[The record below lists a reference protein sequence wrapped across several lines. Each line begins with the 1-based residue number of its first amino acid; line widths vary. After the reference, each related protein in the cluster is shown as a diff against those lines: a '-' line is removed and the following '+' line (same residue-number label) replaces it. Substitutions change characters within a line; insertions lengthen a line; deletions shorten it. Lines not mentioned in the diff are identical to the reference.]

1 MAPGEALT
9 SLAPCD
15 FGEAVVWSHNLR
27 VMGRDVRQAAAALRR
42 GALVALPTETVYGL
56 AADATNA
63 EAVARIFA
71 VKGRPADH
79 PLIVHVAT
87 AAEVDE
93 WAASIPPFARL
104 LAAAYWPGPLTL
116 IVDRQPHVLDIVTG
130 GQATV
135 GLRVPAHPM
144 TREVLRLLG
153 TGVAAPSANRFGR
166 VSPTTI
172 EHVQADVG
180 AYLGHDDYLLDGGP
194 CEVGVESTIVDCTGP
209 APRLLRAGAITVDMI
224 EQTTGL
230 TVLETDGRIRASGTL
245 ASHYAPQA
253 KVHVVDAGAPLLLAG
268 AGLIAE
274 EAVATPPGMVRLL
287 DAADL
292 GAYARDVYA
301 ALRRS
306 DELGLTDVVAV
317 LPHDVGLGTA
327 IRDRLQRAAH

>member
-1 MAPGEALT
+1 MREAT
-9 SLAPCD
+9 
-15 FGEAVVWSHNLR
+15 
-27 VMGRDVRQAAAALRR
+27 AALRR

-63 EAVARIFA
+63 EAVSRIFA

-79 PLIVHVAT
+79 PLIVHLAS
-87 AAEVDE
+87 AGEADA
-93 WAASIPPFARL
+93 WARRIAPYARL

-116 IVDRQPHVLDIVTG
+116 ILDKLPTVLDIVTG
-130 GQATV
+130 GQDTV
-135 GLRVPAHPM
+135 GLRVPAHPV
-144 TREVLRLLG
+144 THEVLRLLG

-172 EHVQADVG
+172 GHVEDDIA
-180 AYLGHDDYLLDGGP
+180 AYLGDDDYLLDGGP

-209 APRLLRAGAITVDMI
+209 SPRLLRAGAVTVDMI

-230 TVLETDGRIRASGTL
+230 AVLGADGRIRASGTL
-245 ASHYAPQA
+245 ASHYAPRA
-253 KVHVVDAGAPLLLAG
+253 KVHVVDADERLAMTG
-268 AGLIAE
+268 AGFIAE
-274 EAVATPPGMVRLL
+274 QAIATPPGMVRLL

-306 DELGLTDVVAV
+306 DELGLADVVAV
-317 LPHDVGLGTA
+317 LPSDTGLGTA